1 MDFKVQIINTEA
13 NVNNILLTDNLTI
26 ETLKIKYNWVLN
38 ASVRNCVLGQ
48 DDYGLVWYMGDWIC
62 GEWMDGTWYSG
73 VFHDGIWNNGRWYS
87 YLLDKP
93 MILSKRFVI
102 IEEDKMYSQFEGGK
116 WHKGEWYNGT
126 FGKLKDSNGND
137 INISGM
143 TSYQILDETVNCPYW
158 YQGNWYNGLFKNSV
172 WKTGNFNKGSFVNSY
187 WLSGKFFNGFF
198 DNYEWWSGDFYGGD
212 FVRGDWKNGT
222 FAQYSTIP
230 ARFGTCSGTTADGIL
245 TTWENGVF
253 EKGQFMSGL
262 YSDNSGNTIAS
273 QYHNTTHWE
282 DGTFNNG
289 TWWGGHFEKGKFNY
303 GNWYGGVF
311 GTNIN
316 DGFYGNT
323 TWENGFWYDG
333 LWLNGMFKSGM
344 FLGGMW
350 MNGYF
355 YNGFLVGQ
363 FNGVFTPDMK
373 INVTPQPLPSPPPPG
388 PASLPPVV
396 LSEYTYMINSSTFSV
411 VGIVLST
418 GDTQTT
424 RGICYSTK
432 DTLPGIKDHVITDT
446 GTTSGYTCTVS
457 DILFYKTY
465 YIRTWATNE
474 KGTIYGDVLSA
485 PYPYVLT
492 NQVTDVTSNSAKLY
506 GSLVAN
512 GSWNSPSIIT
522 GFRYSTN
529 PNILTDPIITGTTES
544 APYNFS
550 STITELS
557 PNTVYYYTAIATND
571 DNYTSIISSNPPFFT
586 TGTPDTPSE

>member
-1 MDFKVQIINTEA
+1 VDFKVQIINTDA
-13 NVNNILLTDNLTI
+13 NVNNILLTDDLTI

-62 GEWMDGTWYSG
+62 GEWIDGTWYSG

-116 WHKGEWYNGT
+116 WYNGEWYNGI
-126 FGKLKDSNGND
+126 FGKLKDSSDND

-143 TSYQILDETVNCPYW
+143 TSEQILDETVSCPYW

-172 WKTGNFNKGSFVNSY
+172 WKTGNFNKGNFLNSY
-187 WLSGKFFNGFF
+187 WLNGKFFNGFF

-230 ARFGTCSGTTADGIL
+230 TRFGTYTGTTTDGIL

-253 EKGQFMSGL
+253 ERGEFMSGL
-262 YSDNSGNTIAS
+262 YLDDSGKTIAS
-273 QYHNTTHWE
+273 QYHNTTHWK

-333 LWLNGMFKSGM
+333 LWLNGIFKSGM

-355 YNGFLVGQ
+355 YNGFLVSQ
-363 FNGVFTPDMK
+363 FDGVFTPDMK
-373 INVTPQPLPSPPPPG
+373 INVTPQPLPSPPVPPAG
-388 PASLPPVV
+388 SQLPKV
-396 LSEYTYMINSSTFSV
+396 SSGYTYMLDDSSCLV
-411 VGIVLST
+411 VCEVLST

-424 RGICYSTK
+424 RGVCYSTTK
-432 DTLPGIKDHVITDT
+432 QSPTIYDSIIIDT
-446 GTTSGYTCTVS
+446 GVTSEYTCIIS
-457 DILFYKTY
+457 DIFNKMC
-465 YIRTWATNE
+465 YIRTWATNDM
-474 KGTIYGDVLSA
+474 GTVYGDYILTT

-492 NQVTDVTSNSAKLY
+492 VGVTDITKNSVKLY
-506 GSLVAN
+506 GNLVSN
-512 GSWNSPSIIT
+512 GSWNFPYTIIS
-522 GFRYSTN
+522 GFKYSTN
-529 PNILTDPIITGTTES
+529 PNLNNVPFITGTTQS
-544 APYNFS
+544 APYDFS
-550 STITELS
+550 LTITGLS
-557 PNTVYYYTAIATND
+557 ENTLYYYSAVAINGEG
-571 DNYTSIISSNPPFFT
+571 YQSIIGNPLFFT
-586 TGTPDTPSE
+586 TLNI